1 MHTAKQPN
9 LILHQLSSYI
19 YTMYMQEPSGRCL
32 KTVVISVKDKEIN
45 SGPWKN
51 ISVDAQA
58 PLLHPLPLPLR
69 GLVTIGYQTI
79 AYYNKDIQ
87 HAIDPPII
95 KVRAQTAVV
104 VPGLHLG
111 FFSSGGGGNSCL
123 GIPGWRRTLYAEAT
137 L

>member
-1 MHTAKQPN
+1 M
-9 LILHQLSSYI
+9 YI

-32 KTVVISVKDKEIN
+32 KTVVISVNGKEIN

-58 PLLHPLPLPLR
+58 SLLHPLPLPLG
-69 GLVTIGYQTI
+69 GLVAIGYQTI

-95 KVRAQTAVV
+95 KVRAQTAAVV
-104 VPGLHLG
+104 HCVHIHVHLHVSGLCMYTYIVMCEVQTHYQ
-111 FFSSGGGGNSCL
+111 F
-123 GIPGWRRTLYAEAT
+123 
-137 L
+137 

>member
-1 MHTAKQPN
+1 MYMYVYVH
-9 LILHQLSSYI
+9 I
-19 YTMYMQEPSGRCL
+19 YMYMQEPSGRCL

-58 PLLHPLPLPLR
+58 SLLHPLLLPLG
-69 GLVTIGYQTI
+69 GLVAIGYQTI

-95 KVRAQTAVV
+95 KVCAQNCC
-104 VPGLHLG
+104 
-111 FFSSGGGGNSCL
+111 SG
-123 GIPGWRRTLYAEAT
+123 TLCTCTCTMYT
-137 L
+137 YNYL